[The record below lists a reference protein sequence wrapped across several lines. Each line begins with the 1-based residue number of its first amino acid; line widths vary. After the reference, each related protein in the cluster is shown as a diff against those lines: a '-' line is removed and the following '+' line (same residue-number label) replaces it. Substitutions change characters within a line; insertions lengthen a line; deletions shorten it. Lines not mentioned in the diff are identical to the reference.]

1 MPALK
6 TAPKTDADRRRH
18 KRFNLLHSA
27 SLREGT
33 RVVDCVIRDISLSGA
48 RVLVKRRSVAEQQE
62 LVLDIEGVGLLH
74 SRIVWQRED
83 QAGVQFLVDAATV
96 QSCIAAAWGR
106 DLDIL

>member
-1 MPALK
+1 MSALQ
-6 TAPKTDADRRRH
+6 TAPETDADRRRH

-48 RVLVKRRSVAEQQE
+48 RVLVKRRSVVEQQE

-83 QAGVQFLVDAATV
+83 QAGVQFLVTPATV
-96 QSCIAAAWGR
+96 QSCMNAAWGR

>member
-1 MPALK
+1 MPALQ
-6 TAPKTDADRRRH
+6 TATNDDTDRRRH

-48 RVLVKRRSVAEQQE
+48 RVLVKRRSVTERQE

-83 QAGVQFLVDAATV
+83 QAGVQFLVNPAAV
-96 QSCIAAAWGR
+96 QSCINAAWGR